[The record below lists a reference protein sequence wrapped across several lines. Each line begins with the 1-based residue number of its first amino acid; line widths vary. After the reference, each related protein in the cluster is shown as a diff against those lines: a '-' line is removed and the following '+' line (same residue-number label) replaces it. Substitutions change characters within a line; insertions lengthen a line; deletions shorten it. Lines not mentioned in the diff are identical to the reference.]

1 MADRSPKPT
10 GGSGSRRRGRFD
22 VYPELAATSFED
34 DELRVAMQS
43 RQLIIHRR
51 ITDSSGDGEA
61 VARSHGDG

>member
-1 MADRSPKPT
+1 
-10 GGSGSRRRGRFD
+10 

-43 RQLIIHRR
+43 RQLIIQRR

-61 VARSHGDG
+61 VARVAWGWMNNRPRT

>member
-1 MADRSPKPT
+1 M
-10 GGSGSRRRGRFD
+10 
-22 VYPELAATSFED
+22 YPELAATSFED